1 MVIPDGNAPDSPKR
15 YDLEPDRARVLDV
28 DCVGDLVFL
37 LAMTAEPLRR
47 MTEEEIAAFH
57 RDGAILVKGVL
68 SSEWVDLVREGTDAA
83 IEQPDVMSE
92 NLGTL
97 RVDQF
102 PAAKSAALQR
112 IVEESP
118 VAEIVGHALRSP
130 VRFYMDQLFYK
141 PKGHFLP
148 TPWHQ
153 DTCYYNLAGSDLIRA
168 WVSCDPV
175 PRNVSLEVV
184 RGSHLWNVTY
194 SPLAG
199 RDPEMDASARVMAEG
214 AEPDRPMLGVDSYQ
228 DWNYFSGVK
237 DKALPTVPDIEA
249 NRDSYDILGWD
260 YEPGDVILFHGHI
273 LHGACG
279 DVVSPNPRR
288 AHASLWAGS
297 DVHYLHRIGQVIPDP
312 RALYEHKP
320 KTGQPLSDFPDVF
333 PVVWSPE
340 GV

>member
-1 MVIPDGNAPDSPKR
+1 MIPDGNSPDSPER

-28 DCVGDLVFL
+28 DCVGELVFL

-102 PAAKSAALQR
+102 PAAKSAALRR

-118 VAEIVGHALRSP
+118 VAEIVGRALRSP

-153 DTCYYNLAGSDLIRA
+153 DTCYYNLGGEDLVRA
-168 WVSCDPV
+168 WVSPDPV

-199 RDPEMDASARVMAEG
+199 RDPEADANARAMLESARADE
-214 AEPDRPMLGVDSYQ
+214 PMLGVESYE

-237 DKALPTVPDIEA
+237 DKSLPTVPDIEA

-297 DVHYLHRIGQVIPDP
+297 DVHYLHRVGQVIPDP

-333 PVVWSPE
+333 PVIWSPE
-340 GV
+340 GA